1 MQNRGASVAQAVA
14 DYHELSNAHAL
25 CDYGFHLIVTDPTH
39 EQMHV
44 ELPKLVAEGI
54 TSIKVPISSSRFI
67 GVLGR

>member
-14 DYHELSNAHAL
+14 DYHKLSSTHAL

-39 EQMHV
+39 EQMHI

-54 TSIKVPISSSRFI
+54 TSIKVLISSSHFI
-67 GVLGR
+67 GV